1 MHGFAC
7 THEDWHFQFEEFR
20 KRREVLA
27 CDLRGHGATPGRA
40 HECSIEHYGGDVAAL
55 LASLDIPKAVLVGH
69 SMGCRVVLEANRLA
83 PERVAGIV
91 LIDGSRLGSGDPD
104 AAEAAARAA
113 IERVGYSA
121 FAEDLF
127 RQMFLRPSP
136 QADAIV
142 ERALR
147 TSAAFGADLWVRMA
161 RWSAVMH
168 DAALDAVRAPL
179 LAIQSTMLDAA
190 MRRVAMREGE
200 TNPWLES
207 LKDRGARVEIV
218 PDTGHFTMLEAPERV
233 NELIGAFV
241 ARL

>member
-7 THEDWHFQFEEFR
+7 NHEDWRHQVRAFSPLHET
-20 KRREVLA
+20 VA

-55 LASLDIPKAVLVGH
+55 LASLEIPKAVLVGH

-113 IERVGYSA
+113 IERAGYAA

-161 RWSAVMH
+161 RWSAAMH

-179 LAIQSTMLDAA
+179 LAIQSTMLDAG
-190 MRRVAMREGE
+190 MRRVAMREGD
-200 TNPWLES
+200 TSPWLES
-207 LKDRGARVEIV
+207 LKERGARVEIV

-241 ARL
+241 ERL